1 MSQRLVTFLD
11 SMPDRQHGWIDCLS
25 AAHRSILLDRQW
37 LLLHWGAALQEAR
50 RKGLSKDQITRGV
63 VLAAHQRGLKI
74 SRSTLFHWRRAF
86 LADGLFGLMDNRWFK
101 KHPSACWPFIMA
113 LSHIYLRGS
122 GRGKPVE
129 FCHAEATKLAEDYNW
144 PRCTLAQSRRWI
156 RGHLEP
162 SNRTNL
168 GDGLTAD

>member
-1 MSQRLVTFLD
+1 
-11 SMPDRQHGWIDCLS
+11 MPDRQRGWIDCLS
-25 AAHRSILLDRQW
+25 PAQRSILLDRQW
-37 LLLHWGAALQEAR
+37 LVLHWGAALGESR
-50 RKGLSKDQITRGV
+50 RNGQSKDQITHGV
-63 VLAAHQRGLKI
+63 VLAARQRGLKI
-74 SRSTLFHWRRAF
+74 SRGTLFNWRRAF

-101 KHPSACWPFIMA
+101 KHPSAFWPFIMA

-122 GRGKPVE
+122 GRGKTVE

-162 SNRTNL
+162 SKVTDCK
-168 GDGLTAD
+168 DGLTAD